1 MPASTGTRPT
11 GGPRRGSGF
20 LTGLGSLT
28 WLELKIFL
36 REPMGAFGTIGVP
49 VLAFIVLGRVLGR
62 LEDRAPRFDQAMR
75 DDLPIFVIVLLVL
88 SSVLSLTAI
97 ISIYREGG
105 ILKRLRATPLEP
117 ITILTSHV
125 IVKLLLSGLTLSL
138 LVLAGRRIVTGPLE
152 VRWSSFLPS
161 LGLVALSLLSIGF
174 VIASI
179 VPTARFA
186 QPLGSVLLY
195 PPIAISGLF
204 FPLERLPTGW
214 QTVAKLSPLTHA
226 VELLRGTWNGGPMLE
241 NGVAIAVLVLNL
253 VLCTAIA
260 SRIFRWE

>member
-1 MPASTGTRPT
+1 M
-11 GGPRRGSGF
+11 RGV
-20 LTGLGSLT
+20 LALT

-49 VLAFIVLGRVLGR
+49 VLAFLVMSRVLGR
-62 LEDRAPRFDQAMR
+62 LEERPPRLEQVMQA
-75 DDLPIFVIVLLVL
+75 DLPIFVIILLVL

-105 ILKRLRATPLEP
+105 ILKRLRATPLSP

-125 IVKLLLSGLTLSL
+125 IVKLLLSALTMGL
-138 LVLAGRRIVTGPLE
+138 LVLAGRRIYTGPLE
-152 VRWSSFLPS
+152 VRWLSFIPAIC
-161 LGLVALSLLSIGF
+161 LVAVSLLSLGF

-195 PPIAISGLF
+195 PQIAISGLF
-204 FPLERLPTGW
+204 FPLDALPSGW
-214 QTVAKLSPLTHA
+214 QTVAKLSPVTHA
-226 VELLRGTWNGGPMLE
+226 VDLLRGMWIGGSLFDH
-241 NGVAIAVLVLNL
+241 GVAVLALVLNL
-253 VLCTAIA
+253 IVCTALA